1 VIDAL
6 LATLEASAW
15 ARALRESVWLYPLV
29 NAGHIVGIALLV
41 GAIVPLDLR
50 LLGAWR
56 AEPLGPLWRVLSRTA
71 AAGVLVAVVFG
82 FMLFGTRA
90 TEYAAS
96 GYFLAKLGCVGLGV
110 LNALALHVAVSPAKS
125 AFEKRCTAPIRGLQ
139 IGASISLVA
148 WLTALVLGRLVGYF

>member
-6 LATLEASAW
+6 LAALEASAW

-29 NAGHIVGIALLV
+29 NAGHILGIALLV

-50 LLGAWR
+50 MLGAWR

-96 GYFLAKLGCVGLGV
+96 EYFLAKMGFVVLGAV
-110 LNALALHVAVSPAKS
+110 NALTLRVAVCPPTS
-125 AFEKRCTAPIRGLQ
+125 AAEERDPPLRRMQ
-139 IGASISLVA
+139 IAASISLMA
-148 WLTALVLGRLVGYF
+148 WSTALVLGRLVGYF